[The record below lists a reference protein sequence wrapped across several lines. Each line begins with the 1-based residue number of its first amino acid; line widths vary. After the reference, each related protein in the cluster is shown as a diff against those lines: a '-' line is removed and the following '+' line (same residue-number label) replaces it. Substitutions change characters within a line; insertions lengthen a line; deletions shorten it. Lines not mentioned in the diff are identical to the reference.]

1 MPAKNIDFSSL
12 RFDLKEISEG
22 RILSQYSDSPLYKK
36 LLGAFTEEIQE
47 LLDAIVDLMEYRT
60 VSKAEGKNLNAIGRI
75 VGRSREA
82 YNYGAAFWFTPDEEG
97 LGVDN
102 GHWWIQGTPQAV
114 TEMMDDETYRK
125 WIWMQILQNHNMFS
139 SKPEIETSIYDALGE
154 VVGIEISGMMTAKI
168 YAQETISLTNYALL
182 DYHVDTYWTD
192 NDYMFAYPA
201 TTSVSSKVKV

>member
-12 RFDLKEISEG
+12 RFDLKKISEG

-60 VSKAEGKNLNAIGRI
+60 VSKAEGKNLDAIGRI
-75 VGRSREA
+75 VGRSREE
-82 YNYGAAFWFTPDEEG
+82 YNYGAEFWFTPDEEG

-125 WIWMQILQNHNMFS
+125 WVWMQILQNHNLFS

-182 DYHVDTYWTD
+182 DYHVDTYLTD